1 MERKELLLQLDKEH
15 DQIREMLQK
24 LSISIMMEDVARF
37 KELLVKFDKIT
48 GPHFR
53 FEEEAVY
60 PALVDIYYPG
70 YISKLYTDHDL
81 VIARFNEL
89 NNLLNKEEF
98 SGSDYISCIRHLRM
112 MDHYITGCEILP
124 IKKIPLDD
132 QQIRRLKA
140 IHRKSK
146 EEKLGLI
153 SWSDTRRNRKQL
165 YFN

>member
-1 MERKELLLQLDKEH
+1 MEKKELLLQLEKEH

-24 LSISIMMEDVARF
+24 LSISIMIEDVERF
-37 KELLVKFDKIT
+37 KKLLVNFDQII

-81 VIARFNEL
+81 AIARFNEL
-89 NNLLNKEEF
+89 KNLVNKEKF
-98 SGSDYISCIRHLRM
+98 SESDYISGIRHVRM
-112 MDHYITGCEILP
+112 MGHYITGCEILP
-124 IKKIPLDD
+124 IKNIPLDD
-132 QQIRRLKA
+132 QQIKRLKTL
-140 IHRKSK
+140 HKKSK

-153 SWSDTRRNRKQL
+153 SWSGTRRNRKQL
-165 YFN
+165 YFI